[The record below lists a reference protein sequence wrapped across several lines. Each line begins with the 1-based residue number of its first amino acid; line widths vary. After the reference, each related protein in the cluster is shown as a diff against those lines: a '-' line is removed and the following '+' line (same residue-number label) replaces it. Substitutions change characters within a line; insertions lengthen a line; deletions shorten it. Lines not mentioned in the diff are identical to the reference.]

1 MIHFYLVF
9 YRVPEATQF
18 KHIVSINK
26 MITEC
31 K

>member
-9 YRVPEATQF
+9 LPRPEDTQF